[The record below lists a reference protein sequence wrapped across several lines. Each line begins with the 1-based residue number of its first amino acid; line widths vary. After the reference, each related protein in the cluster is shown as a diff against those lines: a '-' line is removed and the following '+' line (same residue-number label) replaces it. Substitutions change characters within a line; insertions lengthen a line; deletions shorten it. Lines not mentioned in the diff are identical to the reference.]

1 MRVLMAAMAMSVV
14 CGQALA
20 SGGIACGA
28 DDDNVLIRLDGGVSR
43 GMGSALFSFDGEVH
57 MRGDGVA
64 ADLAETKF
72 GRGEVAQYWLDED
85 GLKLRLYRER
95 AGNRP
100 HGYVELIVD
109 APSGENAEGNYR
121 VEVYDM
127 EQENDGEAAT
137 ASLSGSI
144 RCIVE

>member
-1 MRVLMAAMAMSVV
+1 MRGLISALALVLAS
-14 CGQALA
+14 GPSLA

-43 GMGSALFSFDGEVH
+43 GMGSAMFSFDGEVH
-57 MRGDGVA
+57 IRGDAVA
-64 ADLAETKF
+64 DDLAETVF
-72 GRGEVAQYWLDED
+72 GQEEVAQYWLDED

-95 AGNRP
+95 EGDKP

-109 APSGENAEGNYR
+109 APAGDDAEANYR

-127 EQENDGEAAT
+127 EQAKDGEAET
-137 ASLSGSI
+137 ASLSGSL
-144 RCIVE
+144 RCVVE

>member
-1 MRVLMAAMAMSVV
+1 MRAIISAIALVLVS
-14 CGQALA
+14 GPALA

-43 GMGSALFSFDGEVH
+43 GMGSALFSFAGEVRV
-57 MRGDGVA
+57 RGDAVA
-64 ADLAETKF
+64 DDLAETVF
-72 GRGEVAQYWLDED
+72 GRQEVAQYWLDED

-95 AGNRP
+95 EGDRP

-109 APSGENAEGNYR
+109 APSGGNAEGNYR

-127 EQENDGEAAT
+127 EQAKNGEAET

-144 RCIVE
+144 RCVVE